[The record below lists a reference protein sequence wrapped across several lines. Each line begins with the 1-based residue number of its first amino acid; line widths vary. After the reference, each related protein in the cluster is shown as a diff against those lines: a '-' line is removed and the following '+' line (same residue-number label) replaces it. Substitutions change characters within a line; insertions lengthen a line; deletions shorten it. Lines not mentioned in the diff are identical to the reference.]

1 MKKMTTRITIAAI
14 SLFILSCNKKKAED
28 SNVTQDSIKT
38 EEKSTS
44 PTTSS
49 AFNID
54 AVPVSDKNIG
64 DFPFFN
70 MPEGLVSQNKPIEKK
85 YDKVFFPIGGVMTPF
100 EGKVWKANVV
110 VKEGSSE
117 QWTLPYFEKSFDEAI
132 TAVGGVKI
140 FDGHITNEEYEKYS
154 KQATNLGE
162 DGDVGYAGENIK
174 VYVIRRKDQGNIFI
188 QLTGNSA
195 SGKINIL
202 QEEGFKQTITLVK
215 SDEIKKQL
223 DEKGKAVL
231 HINFDTDKATL
242 KPDGSDAVKEI
253 VKVLN
258 TDKTLKIAI
267 NGYTDNSGN
276 ADHNLKLSDARA
288 QSVKGEITKAGIA
301 DDRLS
306 AKGFGQQS
314 PIADNNTEEGK
325 AQNRRVELVKK

>member
-14 SLFILSCNKKKAED
+14 SLFLFSCGKKKGED
-28 SNVTQDSIKT
+28 NNVKQDSLKT
-38 EEKSTS
+38 EEKVSTQ
-44 PTTSS
+44 TASS

-64 DFPFFN
+64 DFPFFS

-85 YDKVFFPIGGVMTPF
+85 YDKIFFPIGGVMTPF

-110 VKEGSSE
+110 VKEGSNE
-117 QWTLPYFEKSFDEAI
+117 QWTLPFFEKSFDEAI
-132 TAVGGVKI
+132 TSVGGVKI
-140 FDGHITNEEYEKYS
+140 FDGEITNEEYEKYN
-154 KQATNLGE
+154 KQAMNLGE
-162 DGDVGYAGENIK
+162 DGGIGYAGENIK
-174 VYVIRRKDQGNIFI
+174 VYVIRRKDQGNIYI
-188 QLTGNSA
+188 QLTGNTA
-195 SGKINIL
+195 YGKINIL
-202 QEEGFKQTITLVK
+202 QEEGFKQTITLIK

-231 HINFDTDKATL
+231 HINFDTDKASL
-242 KPDGSDAVKEI
+242 KPDGTDAVKEI

-258 TDKTLKIAI
+258 ADKALKIAI

-276 ADHNLKLSDARA
+276 AEHNLKLSDARA
-288 QSVKGEITKAGIA
+288 QSVKGEIVKAGITE
-301 DDRLS
+301 DRLL

-325 AQNRRVELVKK
+325 AQNRRVELIRK

>member
-44 PTTSS
+44 QTTSS

-110 VKEGSSE
+110 VKEGSGE
-117 QWTLPYFEKSFDEAI
+117 QWALPYFEKSFDEAI

-140 FDGHITNEEYEKYS
+140 FDGQITNEEYEKYS
-154 KQATNLGE
+154 KEATNLGE

-288 QSVKGEITKAGIA
+288 LSVKGEITKAGIA
-301 DDRLS
+301 EDRLS